1 MKVIGYIRVS
11 TQGQVNDGVS
21 LDAQQSKI
29 RSWAELNEYEG
40 VTIFTDA
47 GISGSQVDN
56 RDGLKTALDS
66 IKKGDAFVVYSL
78 SRLTRST
85 KDTLEITEMLDK
97 KGADLVSITE
107 KIDTSSAAGKMLFR
121 MVAVLNEFER
131 DQIVERTK
139 AALKYKQQNG
149 ERTGGIRYG
158 YRVGEDG
165 KTLIEN
171 PEEQQVINAAR
182 DLYRQS
188 MSLQGIAR
196 ELTERGFRSRTGN
209 EFCAT
214 QVKRML
220 AV

>member
-1 MKVIGYIRVS
+1 MKVVGYIRVS

-21 LDAQQSKI
+21 LDAQQTKI
-29 RSWAELNEYEG
+29 RSWAELNDYDCP
-40 VTIFTDA
+40 TIFTDA

-66 IKKGDAFVVYSL
+66 VKKGDAFVVYSL

-85 KDTLEITEMLDK
+85 KTTLEIADMLNQ
-97 KGADLVSITE
+97 KGADLVSISE
-107 KIDTSSAAGKMLFR
+107 QLDTSSAAGKMLFR
-121 MVAVLNEFER
+121 MLAVLNEFER

-139 AALKYKQQNG
+139 AALNYKQQNG

-158 YRVGEDG
+158 YRVDEDG

-171 PEEQQVINAAR
+171 PEEQQVIHAAR
-182 DLYRQS
+182 DLRGQS
-188 MSLQGIAR
+188 MSLQGIAK
-196 ELTERGFRSRTGN
+196 ELAKRGFRSRTGR

-220 AV
+220 AA

>member
-1 MKVIGYIRVS
+1 MKVVGYIRVS

-29 RSWAELNEYEG
+29 RSWAELNDYDCP
-40 VTIFTDA
+40 TIFTDA

-66 IKKGDAFVVYSL
+66 VKKKDVFIVYSL

-85 KDTLEITEMLDK
+85 KHTLEIAELLRNK
-97 KGADLVSITE
+97 EADLVSITE
-107 KIDTSSAAGKMLFR
+107 NIDTTTAAGKMVFR
-121 MVAVLNEFER
+121 MLAVLNEFER

-158 YRVGEDG
+158 YSVGEDG

-171 PEEQQVINAAR
+171 PKEQQVIHAAR
-182 DLYRQS
+182 DMYCQS

-196 ELTERGFRSRTGN
+196 ELTNRGFRSRTGR

-220 AV
+220 AA

>member
-1 MKVIGYIRVS
+1 MKVVGYIRVS

-29 RSWAELNEYEG
+29 RSWAEPNDCES
-40 VTIFTDA
+40 VIIFTDA

-66 IKKGDAFVVYSL
+66 VKKGDAFVVYSL

-85 KDTLEITEMLDK
+85 KTTLEIADMLNQ
-97 KGADLVSITE
+97 KGADLVSISE
-107 KIDTSSAAGKMLFR
+107 QLDTSSAAGKMLFR
-121 MVAVLNEFER
+121 MLAVLNEFER

-149 ERTGGIRYG
+149 ERTGGIKYG
-158 YRVGEDG
+158 YSVDVDG

-171 PEEQQVINAAR
+171 PEEQQVIHAAR
-182 DLYRQS
+182 DMYCQS
-188 MSLQGIAR
+188 VSLRGIAK
-196 ELTERGFRSRTGN
+196 ELTRRGFRSRTGN

-220 AV
+220 AA